1 MNLREQIEKEITAKV
16 MTKLASERI
25 ELNMV
30 KELESSVSKIKSKY
44 ESGVKKTFDA
54 KKQIEASIKLLDE
67 TITLSNNALKKA
79 DELEKLAKN
88 IGADLKSSTKKA
100 IQDAYGFKSAAE
112 QNVKDLKKSKSTL
125 N

>member
-1 MNLREQIEKEITAKV
+1 MKEQIIKEITEKV
-16 MTKLASERI
+16 MVKLEAHKV

-30 KELESSVSKIKSKY
+30 KELEASVSKIKSKY
-44 ESGVKKTFDA
+44 ELGVKKTFDA

-67 TITLSNNALKKA
+67 TITLSDNALKKA

-88 IGADLKSSTKKA
+88 IGADLKSSTKQA
-100 IQDAYGFKSAAE
+100 IKDAYGFKSAAE

-125 N
+125 F